1 LTELA
6 DRGTPHAF
14 SGLSSTSEKND
25 LLRFVK
31 VTLLFRRKKNEFLSA
46 TPLTSH
52 SWSPVSVSWKKARTM
67 SGCMVRNIPPAPL
80 NNEIVTAGKHRI
92 SYNI

>member
-31 VTLLFRRKKNEFLSA
+31 VTLLFRRKKKEFLSA

-52 SWSPVSVSWKKARTM
+52 SWSPHV
-67 SGCMVRNIPPAPL
+67 I
-80 NNEIVTAGKHRI
+80 E
-92 SYNI
+92 